1 MLRAAGLGR
10 PAAAEG
16 AAGLD
21 CRGRPL
27 RAARHRGG
35 LAAGSTTTVV
45 EGSPPDSAPP
55 VEGSPPV
62 KGTPR
67 PQAPASILSEREMEL
82 DRGEGGER
90 RPIHRTPDC

>member
-45 EGSPPDSAPP
+45 EGSPP
-55 VEGSPPV
+55 V

>member
-1 MLRAAGLGR
+1 MRQTLEKQRIATRLPPSTWAAVACCVLRAAGLGR

-35 LAAGSTTTVV
+35 LAAGFGAARGGLAAC
-45 EGSPPDSAPP
+45 EGHAPP
-55 VEGSPPV
+55 PPSS
-62 KGTPR
+62 G
-67 PQAPASILSEREMEL
+67 
-82 DRGEGGER
+82 
-90 RPIHRTPDC
+90 